1 MKRIDEL
8 MKDINEVSQIPFV
21 LKNELGD
28 IYISPSFNAKG
39 RLIETRIEVMNKELI
54 LLVEE
59 KDKNTISLLSYYISN
74 VIKDYNYKK
83 KRIIKELLCNNE
95 VEEEEVLAVN
105 SCFLDKFNL
114 ITIYSEGDIEEVYS
128 LVKKGYEEEDTM
140 VLVYQNKIL
149 LIGKLEDVY
158 QHAKSIEETLTSN
171 ISGKIIISYSTCR
184 NYKVLGSIFK
194 KSNYKISIVRRFN
207 LEKKIIG
214 NKDIIFEEI
223 VESIDENKK
232 KELIKE
238 FNSGF
243 KKLDYEM
250 IKTIDMFFKCGLNLS
265 EASKELYI
273 HRNTLI
279 YRIEKIQKN
288 IGFDIRNFNEAV
300 IFKTIYSIWKEE
312 NKIN

>member
-8 MKDINEVSQIPFV
+8 MKDINEVSQIPFM

-39 RLIETRIEVMNKELI
+39 TLIENRIEVMGKELI
-54 LLVEE
+54 LLIE
-59 KDKNTISLLSYYISN
+59 KKDENVIPLLSYYISN

-83 KRIIKELLCNNE
+83 KRIIKDLLCNNE
-95 VEEEEVLAVN
+95 VEEEEVAAIN
-105 SCFLDKFNL
+105 SCFLEKFNL
-114 ITIYSEGDIEEVYS
+114 ITIYSEGSIEEVYS
-128 LVKKGYEEEDTM
+128 LVKKGYEEEDTI
-140 VLVYQNKIL
+140 VLVYQDKVL
-149 LIGKLEDVY
+149 VIGKLEDVY
-158 QHAKSIEETLTSN
+158 QHARSIEETLSSN
-171 ISGKIIISYSTCR
+171 ISGKIIISYSTCK
-184 NYKVLGSIFK
+184 NYRMLSSVFK
-194 KSNYKISIVRRFN
+194 KSNDKISIVKRFD
-207 LEKKIIG
+207 LEKRIIG

-232 KELIKE
+232 KELTKE
-238 FNSGF
+238 YNSGF
-243 KKLDYEM
+243 KKLDHEM

-279 YRIEKIQKN
+279 YRIDKIQKHT
-288 IGFDIRNFNEAV
+288 GFDIRNFNEALV
-300 IFKTIYSIWKEE
+300 FKTIYIIWKEE